1 MAVIAV
7 AGATGNL
14 GGLVV
19 DRLLDGGVAPEE
31 VVPFVRSAQKGEPFA
46 ARGMEPRVATY
57 DDPAGFARALAGI
70 DKLVLISPP
79 SLDNAVRLEQLH
91 GAVRAAH
98 GAGLAQLAFV
108 GLSDPEQ
115 RAFALEDVDLA
126 IEHSIRAVGIP
137 FTFLRNSVYLDELG
151 PELAVA
157 ATTGELLSAT
167 GNRTLNWA
175 PRADQAAAIA
185 AAVMQD
191 GHLGATYDL
200 VSPEPYTYADIAAW
214 LTEAS
219 GREVTHREAPAAEVI
234 SALVAGGMEG
244 EHARSMVEDFHGA
257 IAEGKCR
264 TTGGDIERLSGRP
277 GRPTPAY
284 LAQLLE
290 SGRSER

>member
-1 MAVIAV
+1 VIAV

-98 GAGLAQLAFV
+98 GAGLAQLAVV

-115 RAFALEDVDLA
+115 RAFALEAVDLA
-126 IEHSIRAVGIP
+126 IEHSIPAVGLP
-137 FTFLRNSVYLDELG
+137 FTFLRHSPYLAERR
-151 PELAVA
+151 PALAAA
-157 ATTGELLSAT
+157 ATTGAPPPAP
-167 GNRTLNWA
+167 GNRAPKRAPAAVRSARPRGASHRLVRPEPH
-175 PRADQAAAIA
+175 PRADTAPWLA
-185 AAVMQD
+185 
-191 GHLGATYDL
+191 GAG
-200 VSPEPYTYADIAAW
+200 
-214 LTEAS
+214 
-219 GREVTHREAPAAEVI
+219 GREVPHREAPAAEVL

-257 IAEGKCR
+257 LAEGKCR
-264 TTGGDIERLSGRP
+264 T
-277 GRPTPAY
+277 
-284 LAQLLE
+284 
-290 SGRSER
+290 